1 MISSTMRRFYIYATV
16 FGIAFLLLFVP
27 VVIPMLSRE
36 ADCSVF
42 NRSWNGSS
50 TFYFDYLIDVG
61 IDTIPGNEETY
72 LNTTLTSL
80 SSLDVV
86 PAETM
91 ILILGPTSSY
101 GGGELEYIKTYLES
115 GGVVILC
122 DDFGTG
128 NEILSSLDVSER
140 FSNQLMLDLAY
151 DMSGTFPVAYRSE
164 DAAFSYTLLLNNPST
179 ISGATRPILQS
190 SATSFIDSDGDN
202 LKDEDEG
209 FGSFVLASSVEYGAG
224 MLLLVSDPSIFINT
238 MIDEKDNYEAAVSL
252 IRYAGGDRTLYVD
265 EAHYLAASE
274 LRVVDIVVATTH
286 NTLFMA
292 VVIILLFALAIYE
305 MHVLSILRGLARK
318 IQQKIMAGRQKVKKD
333 ITKEELVKELSLL
346 HPEWDTRS
354 LYQYFSK
361 FR

>member
-1 MISSTMRRFYIYATV
+1 MISSAMRRFYIYATV

-27 VVIPMLSRE
+27 VVIPMISRE

-50 TFYFDYLIDVG
+50 TFYYDYLMDEG
-61 IDTIPGNEETY
+61 IDTMYGNEETY
-72 LNTTLTSL
+72 LNTALTSL
-80 SSLDVV
+80 SSLDIM
-86 PAETM
+86 PDDTM
-91 ILILGPTSSY
+91 ILILGPTSGY
-101 GGGELEYIKTYLES
+101 GDDELEYIRTYLES
-115 GGVVILC
+115 GGAVILC

-128 NEILSSLDVSER
+128 NEILSSLGVSER

-164 DAAFSYTLLLNNPST
+164 DMAFSYTLLLNSPST
-179 ISGATRPILQS
+179 ITGATSPLLYS
-190 SATSFIDSDGDN
+190 SATGFIDSDEDH
-202 LKDEDEG
+202 LKDEGEA
-209 FGSFVLASSVEYGAG
+209 FGPFVIASSVEYGAG
-224 MLLLVSDPSIFINT
+224 RLLLVSDPSIFINA

-252 IRYAGGDRTLYVD
+252 IRYAGGDRALYVD

-274 LRVVDIVVATTH
+274 LRVVDIVVSTTH

-292 VVIILLFALAIYE
+292 VVIVLIFALALYE
-305 MHVLSILRGLARK
+305 AHALSLLRGVARK
-318 IQQKIMAGRQKVKKD
+318 MQQKIMAGRQKVKKD